1 MITRM
6 NQTIMTLCI
15 LLASTISVRSEAHFL
30 EVFAKASASKNFIDK
45 DSYSISVSGA
55 TGLAIL
61 LIPQIRIEGRY
72 TVVSSLQNQLNVGS
86 PSVIATL
93 NDIKTETNIYS
104 VGLDIDLLSDKYAIQ
119 PFVFLGAGYV
129 ESLRS
134 YFVTLAGNS
143 SATLINEPKTMGISA
158 NIGAG
163 IRIRIAKAVAF
174 EAEVY
179 GYGIDPQKPDP
190 LINLYGNVGIRIFM

>member
-15 LLASTISVRSEAHFL
+15 LLASIISVRSEAHFL
-30 EVFAKASASKNFIDK
+30 EVFAKASASKNFIDR

-61 LIPQIRIEGRY
+61 LIPQIRVEGRY
-72 TVVSSLQNQLNVGS
+72 TVVSSLQNQLHVGS

-134 YFVTLAGNS
+134 YFVTPAGNS

-163 IRIRIAKAVAF
+163 IRIRIAKSVAF
-174 EAEVY
+174 EAEAY